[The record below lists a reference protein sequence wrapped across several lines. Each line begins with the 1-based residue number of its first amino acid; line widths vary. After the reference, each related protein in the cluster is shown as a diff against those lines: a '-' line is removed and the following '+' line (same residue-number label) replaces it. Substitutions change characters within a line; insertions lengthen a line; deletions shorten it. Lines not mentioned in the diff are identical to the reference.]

1 MNDQRRQHGRATVA
15 VKVLV
20 VDDHPLA
27 RRGVASL
34 LAEAFPALEL
44 REAGTTGEAITIAT
58 TFQPD
63 LVVLD
68 LRTPEP
74 PTAAATCALLKE
86 RNRRGHI
93 VILTAY
99 AETDLIRECLAKG
112 ADGVLLKD
120 TESADLITRLQHI
133 AAGTRVIDPR
143 VAAAFATDLVSMLR
157 GNEDQLMLSP
167 REREVLDLLAEG
179 CSNRQIATR
188 LFIAETTV
196 KGYVAS
202 LLEKLG
208 VDSRLQAVVRA
219 AQRGL
224 L

>member
-1 MNDQRRQHGRATVA
+1 

-34 LAEAFPALEL
+34 LAEAFPSLEL
-44 REAGTTGEAITIAT
+44 REAGTTSEAITTAAG
-58 TFQPD
+58 FQPN

-68 LRTPEP
+68 LRMPDP
-74 PTAAATCALLKE
+74 PGPGATCAALKQ
-86 RNRRGHI
+86 RNRHGYI
-93 VILTAY
+93 VILTAF
-99 AETDLIRECLAKG
+99 AEMSLIRQCLSAG

-120 TESADLITRLQHI
+120 AEPDDLVRRLRHL
-133 AAGTRVIDPR
+133 AAGTREIDPR
-143 VAAAFATDLVSMLR
+143 VAQSLAVDMMSALR
-157 GNEDQLMLSP
+157 GEKQQVILSP

-179 CSNRQIATR
+179 CSNKQIAGR
-188 LFIAETTV
+188 LFVAETTV

-202 LLEKLG
+202 LLDKLG

-224 L
+224 I

>member
-1 MNDQRRQHGRATVA
+1 MIP

-34 LAEAFPALEL
+34 LAEAFPALDL
-44 REAGTTGEAITIAT
+44 REAGTTAKAIKIAAG
-58 TFQPD
+58 FQPN

-68 LRTPEP
+68 LRTPDP
-74 PTAAATCALLKE
+74 PGPAATCAALKE
-86 RNRRGHI
+86 RNKNGYI
-93 VILTAY
+93 VILTAF
-99 AETDLIRECLAKG
+99 AEMDLIRQCLAAG

-120 TESADLITRLQHI
+120 AEPDDLITRLRHL

-143 VAAAFATDLVSMLR
+143 VAQSLAVDMVSALR
-157 GNEDQLMLSP
+157 GETAQVVLSP

-179 CSNRQIATR
+179 CSNKQIAGR

-196 KGYVAS
+196 KGYVAA
-202 LLEKLG
+202 LLDKLG
-208 VDSRLQAVVRA
+208 VESRLQAVVRA

>member
-1 MNDQRRQHGRATVA
+1 VTVP

-34 LAEAFPALEL
+34 LAEAFPSLEL
-44 REAGTTGEAITIAT
+44 REAGTTSEAITTAAG
-58 TFQPD
+58 FQPN

-68 LRTPEP
+68 LRMPDP
-74 PTAAATCALLKE
+74 PGPGATCAALKQ
-86 RNRRGHI
+86 RNRHGYI
-93 VILTAY
+93 VILTAF
-99 AETDLIRECLAKG
+99 AEMNLIRQCLSAG

-120 TESADLITRLQHI
+120 AEPDDLVRRLRHL
-133 AAGTRVIDPR
+133 AAGTREIDPR
-143 VAAAFATDLVSMLR
+143 VAQSLAVDMMSALR
-157 GNEDQLMLSP
+157 GEKQQVILSP

-179 CSNRQIATR
+179 CSNKQIAGR
-188 LFIAETTV
+188 LFVAETTV

-202 LLEKLG
+202 LLDKLG

-224 L
+224 I

>member
-1 MNDQRRQHGRATVA
+1 MSVP

-27 RRGVASL
+27 RRGVGSL
-34 LAEAFPALEL
+34 LEEAFPDLEL
-44 REAGTTGEAITIAT
+44 REAGTTAEAIKIAT
-58 TFQPD
+58 SFQPN

-68 LRTPEP
+68 LRTPDP
-74 PTAAATCALLKE
+74 PGPAATCAVLKE
-86 RNRRGHI
+86 RNKRGYI
-93 VILTAY
+93 VILTAF
-99 AETDLIRECLAKG
+99 AEMDLIRQCLAAG

-120 TESADLITRLQHI
+120 AEPDDLIMRLRHL

-143 VAAAFATDLVSMLR
+143 VAQSLAVDMVSALR
-157 GNEDQLMLSP
+157 GETEQVVLSP

-179 CSNRQIATR
+179 CSNKQIAGR

-196 KGYVAS
+196 KGYVAA
-202 LLEKLG
+202 LLDKLG

>member
-1 MNDQRRQHGRATVA
+1 MTVP

-34 LAEAFPALEL
+34 LAEAFPSLEL
-44 REAGTTGEAITIAT
+44 REAGTTSEAITTAAG
-58 TFQPD
+58 FQPN

-68 LRTPEP
+68 LRMPDP
-74 PTAAATCALLKE
+74 PGPGATCAALKQ
-86 RNRRGHI
+86 RNRHGYI
-93 VILTAY
+93 VILTAF
-99 AETDLIRECLAKG
+99 AEMNLIRQCLSAG

-120 TESADLITRLQHI
+120 AEPDDLVRRLRHL
-133 AAGTRVIDPR
+133 AAGTREIDPR
-143 VAAAFATDLVSMLR
+143 VAQSLAVDMMSALR
-157 GNEDQLMLSP
+157 GEKQQVILSP

-179 CSNRQIATR
+179 CSNKQIAGR
-188 LFIAETTV
+188 LFVAETTV

-202 LLEKLG
+202 LLDKLG

-224 L
+224 I

>member
-1 MNDQRRQHGRATVA
+1 VNAP

-34 LAEAFPALEL
+34 LAEAFPALAL
-44 REAGTTGEAITIAT
+44 REAGTTTEAVAIAT
-58 TFQPD
+58 TFQPN
-63 LVVLD
+63 LTVLD
-68 LRTPEP
+68 LRMPDP
-74 PTAAATCALLKE
+74 PDAPATCALLKE
-86 RNRRGHI
+86 RNRHGSI
-93 VILTAY
+93 VILTAF
-99 AETDLIRECLAKG
+99 AEMDLIRQCLAAG

-120 TESADLITRLQHI
+120 AEPDDLVLRLRHL
-133 AAGTRVIDPR
+133 AEGTRVIDPR
-143 VAAAFATDLVSMLR
+143 VAQHLAIDMVSTLR
-157 GNEDQLMLSP
+157 GETDQVVLSP

-179 CSNRQIATR
+179 CSNRQIAAR

-196 KGYVAS
+196 KGHVAA
-202 LLEKLG
+202 LLVKLG

>member
-1 MNDQRRQHGRATVA
+1 MTAPVR
-15 VKVLV
+15 VLV

-27 RRGVASL
+27 RRGVGSL
-34 LAEAFPALEL
+34 LAEAFSAMEL
-44 REAGTTGEAITIAT
+44 REAGTTSEAITIAGS
-58 TFQPD
+58 FQPN
-63 LVVLD
+63 LTVLD

-74 PTAAATCALLKE
+74 PSAAATCGILKE
-86 RNRRGHI
+86 RNRHGHI
-93 VILTAY
+93 VILTAF
-99 AETDLIRECLAKG
+99 AEMDLIRQCLAAG
-112 ADGVLLKD
+112 AEGVLLKD
-120 TESADLITRLQHI
+120 TEPADLIMRLRHV

-143 VAAAFATDLVSMLR
+143 VAQSLAVDMVSTLR
-157 GNEDQLMLSP
+157 GETEQVVLSP

-179 CSNRQIATR
+179 CSNRQIAAR

-196 KGYVAS
+196 KGYVAA
-202 LLEKLG
+202 LLDKLG

>member
-1 MNDQRRQHGRATVA
+1 MTVP

-34 LAEAFPALEL
+34 LAEAFPSLEL
-44 REAGTTGEAITIAT
+44 REAGTTSEAITKAAG
-58 TFQPD
+58 FQPN

-68 LRTPEP
+68 LRMPDP
-74 PTAAATCALLKE
+74 PGPGATCAALKQ
-86 RNRRGHI
+86 RNKHGYI
-93 VILTAY
+93 VILTAF
-99 AETDLIRECLAKG
+99 AEMNLIRQCLSAG

-120 TESADLITRLQHI
+120 AEPDDLVRRLRHL
-133 AAGTRVIDPR
+133 AAGTREIDPR
-143 VAAAFATDLVSMLR
+143 VAQSLAVDMMSALR
-157 GNEDQLMLSP
+157 GEKQQVILSP

-179 CSNRQIATR
+179 CSNKQIAGR
-188 LFIAETTV
+188 LFVAETTV

-202 LLEKLG
+202 LLDKLG

-224 L
+224 I

>member
-1 MNDQRRQHGRATVA
+1 
-15 VKVLV
+15 
-20 VDDHPLA
+20 
-27 RRGVASL
+27 
-34 LAEAFPALEL
+34 
-44 REAGTTGEAITIAT
+44 
-58 TFQPD
+58 

-68 LRTPEP
+68 LRTPDP
-74 PTAAATCALLKE
+74 PGPAATCAALKE
-86 RNRRGHI
+86 RNKRGYI
-93 VILTAY
+93 VILTAF
-99 AETDLIRECLAKG
+99 AEMDLIRQCLAAG

-120 TESADLITRLQHI
+120 AEPDDLVMRLRHL

-143 VAAAFATDLVSMLR
+143 VAQSLAADMVSTLR
-157 GNEDQLMLSP
+157 GETEQVVLSP

-179 CSNRQIATR
+179 CSNKQIAGR

-196 KGYVAS
+196 KGYVAA
-202 LLEKLG
+202 LLDKLG

>member
-1 MNDQRRQHGRATVA
+1 VTVP

-34 LAEAFPALEL
+34 LAEAFPSLEL
-44 REAGTTGEAITIAT
+44 REAGTTSEAITKAAG
-58 TFQPD
+58 FQPN

-68 LRTPEP
+68 LRMPDP
-74 PTAAATCALLKE
+74 PGPGATCAALKQ
-86 RNRRGHI
+86 RNKHGYI
-93 VILTAY
+93 VILTAF
-99 AETDLIRECLAKG
+99 AEMNLIRQCLSAG

-120 TESADLITRLQHI
+120 AEPDDLVRRLRHL
-133 AAGTRVIDPR
+133 AAGTREIDPR
-143 VAAAFATDLVSMLR
+143 VAQSLAVDMMSALR
-157 GNEDQLMLSP
+157 GEKQQVVLSP

-179 CSNRQIATR
+179 CSNKQIAGR
-188 LFIAETTV
+188 LFVAETTV

-202 LLEKLG
+202 LLDKLG

-224 L
+224 I

>member
-1 MNDQRRQHGRATVA
+1 MTVP

-34 LAEAFPALEL
+34 LAEAFPSLEL
-44 REAGTTGEAITIAT
+44 REAGTTSEAITKAAG
-58 TFQPD
+58 FQPN

-68 LRTPEP
+68 LRMPDP
-74 PTAAATCALLKE
+74 PGPGATCAALKQ
-86 RNRRGHI
+86 RNKHGYI
-93 VILTAY
+93 VILTAF
-99 AETDLIRECLAKG
+99 AEMNLIRQCLSAG

-120 TESADLITRLQHI
+120 AEPDDLVRRLRHL
-133 AAGTRVIDPR
+133 AAGTREIDPR
-143 VAAAFATDLVSMLR
+143 VAQSLAVDMMSALR
-157 GNEDQLMLSP
+157 GEKQQVVLSP

-179 CSNRQIATR
+179 CSNKQIAGR
-188 LFIAETTV
+188 LFVAETTV

-202 LLEKLG
+202 LLDKLG

-224 L
+224 I

>member
-1 MNDQRRQHGRATVA
+1 MTVP

-34 LAEAFPALEL
+34 LAEAFPSLEL
-44 REAGTTGEAITIAT
+44 REAGTTSEAITIAAG
-58 TFQPD
+58 FQPN

-68 LRTPEP
+68 LRMPDP
-74 PTAAATCALLKE
+74 PGPGATCAVLKQ
-86 RNRRGHI
+86 RNRHGYI
-93 VILTAY
+93 VILTAF
-99 AETDLIRECLAKG
+99 AEMDLIRQCLAAG

-120 TESADLITRLQHI
+120 AEPDDLVRRLRHL
-133 AAGTRVIDPR
+133 AAGTREIDPR
-143 VAAAFATDLVSMLR
+143 VAQSLAVDMMSALR
-157 GNEDQLMLSP
+157 GENQQVILSP

-179 CSNRQIATR
+179 CSNKQIAGR
-188 LFIAETTV
+188 LFVAETTV

-202 LLEKLG
+202 LLDKLG

-224 L
+224 I

>member
-1 MNDQRRQHGRATVA
+1 MTVP

-34 LAEAFPALEL
+34 LAEAFPSLEL
-44 REAGTTGEAITIAT
+44 REAGTTSEAITTAAG
-58 TFQPD
+58 FQPN

-68 LRTPEP
+68 LRMPDP
-74 PTAAATCALLKE
+74 PGPGATCAALKQ
-86 RNRRGHI
+86 RNRHGYI
-93 VILTAY
+93 VILTAF
-99 AETDLIRECLAKG
+99 AEMNLIRQCLSAG

-120 TESADLITRLQHI
+120 AEPDDLVRRLRHL
-133 AAGTRVIDPR
+133 AAGTREIDPR
-143 VAAAFATDLVSMLR
+143 VAQSLAVDMMSALR
-157 GNEDQLMLSP
+157 GEKQQVMLSP

-179 CSNRQIATR
+179 CSNKQIAGR
-188 LFIAETTV
+188 LFVAETTV

-202 LLEKLG
+202 LLDKLG

-224 L
+224 I

>member
-1 MNDQRRQHGRATVA
+1 MSGPVRALVR
-15 VKVLV
+15 VLV

-34 LAEAFPALEL
+34 LADAFPALEM
-44 REAGTTGEAITIAT
+44 RETGTTGEAITVAT
-58 TFQPD
+58 SFQPN

-74 PTAAATCALLKE
+74 PSTAATCAILKE
-86 RNRRGHI
+86 RNRNGYI

-99 AETDLIRECLAKG
+99 PEMDLIRQCLAAG

-120 TESADLITRLQHI
+120 TEPEDLIMRLRHL
-133 AAGTRVIDPR
+133 AGGTRVIDPR
-143 VAAAFATDLVSMLR
+143 VAQTLAVDMVSTLR
-157 GNEDQLMLSP
+157 GETDQVVLSP

-196 KGYVAS
+196 KGYVAA
-202 LLEKLG
+202 LLDKLG

>member
-1 MNDQRRQHGRATVA
+1 MTVP

-34 LAEAFPALEL
+34 LAEAFPSLEL
-44 REAGTTGEAITIAT
+44 REAGTTSEAITTAAG
-58 TFQPD
+58 FQPN

-68 LRTPEP
+68 LRMPDP
-74 PTAAATCALLKE
+74 PGPGATCAALKQ
-86 RNRRGHI
+86 RNRHGYI
-93 VILTAY
+93 VILTAF
-99 AETDLIRECLAKG
+99 AEMSLIRQCLSAG

-120 TESADLITRLQHI
+120 AEPDDLVRRLRHL
-133 AAGTRVIDPR
+133 AAGTREIDPR
-143 VAAAFATDLVSMLR
+143 VAQSLAVDMMSALR
-157 GNEDQLMLSP
+157 GEKQQVALSP

-179 CSNRQIATR
+179 CSNKQIAGR
-188 LFIAETTV
+188 LFVAETTV

-202 LLEKLG
+202 LLDKLG

-224 L
+224 I

>member
-1 MNDQRRQHGRATVA
+1 MTVPIR
-15 VKVLV
+15 VLV

-34 LAEAFPALEL
+34 VAEAFPDHVL
-44 REAGTTGEAITIAT
+44 REAGTTGEAIALAGA
-58 TFQPD
+58 FQPN
-63 LVVLD
+63 LVILD

-74 PTAAATCALLKE
+74 PGPAATCALLKE
-86 RNRRGHI
+86 HNRHCHI
-93 VILTAY
+93 VILTGY
-99 AETDLIRECLAKG
+99 AEMDLIRQCLAAG

-120 TESADLITRLQHI
+120 AEPDDLILRLRHL
-133 AAGTRVIDPR
+133 AAGTRVLDPR
-143 VAAAFATDLVSMLR
+143 VAQTLAIDQVSTLR
-157 GNEDQLMLSP
+157 GESEQVVLSP

-179 CSNRQIATR
+179 CSNRQIAGR

-196 KGYVAS
+196 KGYVAA

>member
-1 MNDQRRQHGRATVA
+1 MTAA
-15 VKVLV
+15 VRVLV
-20 VDDHPLA
+20 VDDPPLA
-27 RRGVASL
+27 RRGVGSL
-34 LAEAFPALEL
+34 LAEAFPDLEL
-44 REAGTTGEAITIAT
+44 REAGTTTEAIKIAT
-58 TFQPD
+58 SFQPN

-68 LRTPEP
+68 LRTPDP
-74 PTAAATCALLKE
+74 PGPAATCTVLKE
-86 RNRRGHI
+86 RNKRGYI
-93 VILTAY
+93 VILTAF
-99 AETDLIRECLAKG
+99 AEMDLIRQCLAAG

-120 TESADLITRLQHI
+120 AEPDELIMRLRHL

-143 VAAAFATDLVSMLR
+143 VAQSLAADMVSTLR
-157 GNEDQLMLSP
+157 GESEQVVLSP

-179 CSNRQIATR
+179 CSNKQIAGR

-196 KGYVAS
+196 KGYVAA
-202 LLEKLG
+202 LLDKLG

>member
-1 MNDQRRQHGRATVA
+1 MTVP

-34 LAEAFPALEL
+34 LAEAFPSLEL
-44 REAGTTGEAITIAT
+44 REAGTTSEAITTAAG
-58 TFQPD
+58 FQPN

-68 LRTPEP
+68 LRMPDP
-74 PTAAATCALLKE
+74 PGPGATCAALKQ
-86 RNRRGHI
+86 RNRHGYI
-93 VILTAY
+93 VILTAF
-99 AETDLIRECLAKG
+99 AEMNLIRQCLSAG

-120 TESADLITRLQHI
+120 AEPDDLVRRLRHL
-133 AAGTRVIDPR
+133 AAGTREIDPR
-143 VAAAFATDLVSMLR
+143 VAQSLAVDMMSALR
-157 GNEDQLMLSP
+157 GEKQQVVLSP

-179 CSNRQIATR
+179 CSNKQIAGR
-188 LFIAETTV
+188 LFVAETTV

-202 LLEKLG
+202 LLDKLG

-224 L
+224 I

>member
-1 MNDQRRQHGRATVA
+1 MTGARRTTAPVR
-15 VKVLV
+15 VLI

-34 LAEAFPALEL
+34 AAEAFPDHDI
-44 REAGTTGEAITIAT
+44 REAGTTTDAIAVAT
-58 TFQPD
+58 TFQPN

-68 LRTPEP
+68 LRMPDP
-74 PTAAATCALLKE
+74 PGPAATCALLKD
-86 RNRRGHI
+86 RNRHGNI
-93 VILTAY
+93 VILTAF
-99 AETDLIRECLAKG
+99 AEMDLIRQCLAAG

-120 TESADLITRLQHI
+120 TEPDELVMRLRHL

-143 VAAAFATDLVSMLR
+143 VAESLAGDLVSMLR
-157 GNEDQLMLSP
+157 GETDQVVLSP

-179 CSNRQIATR
+179 CSNKQIATR

-196 KGYVAS
+196 KGYVAA
-202 LLEKLG
+202 LLDKLQ
-208 VDSRLQAVVRA
+208 VDSRLQAVVKA

>member
-1 MNDQRRQHGRATVA
+1 VTVP

-34 LAEAFPALEL
+34 LAEAFPSLEL
-44 REAGTTGEAITIAT
+44 REAGTTSEAITTAAG
-58 TFQPD
+58 FQPN

-68 LRTPEP
+68 LRMPDP
-74 PTAAATCALLKE
+74 PGPGATCAALKQ
-86 RNRRGHI
+86 RNRHGYI
-93 VILTAY
+93 VILTAF
-99 AETDLIRECLAKG
+99 AEMHLIRQCLSAG

-120 TESADLITRLQHI
+120 AEPDDLVRRLRHL
-133 AAGTRVIDPR
+133 AAGTREIDPR
-143 VAAAFATDLVSMLR
+143 VAQSLAVDMMSALR
-157 GNEDQLMLSP
+157 GEKQQVILSP

-179 CSNRQIATR
+179 CSNKQIAGR
-188 LFIAETTV
+188 LFVAETTV

-202 LLEKLG
+202 LLDKLG

-224 L
+224 I